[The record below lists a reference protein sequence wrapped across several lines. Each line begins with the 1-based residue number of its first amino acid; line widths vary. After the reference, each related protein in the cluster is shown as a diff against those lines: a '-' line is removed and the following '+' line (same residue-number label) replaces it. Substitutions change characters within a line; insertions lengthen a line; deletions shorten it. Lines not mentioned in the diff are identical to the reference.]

1 MPTSAPSPSAAP
13 APSPP
18 TSLFQLDGRC
28 ALVTG
33 AARGLGRAIAL
44 ALAAHGARVWL
55 GGRDTQ
61 ALQALAEHIGPRALV
76 LPFDIADPA
85 ATSAAVASVLD
96 QGDRLDI
103 VVNAVG
109 QRRREPLENLPA
121 QALRELLEVNLVGAW
136 HLCREAS
143 VPMRRQG
150 HGRLINITSI
160 AGPLARAGDAA
171 YTTSKG
177 GLEAMTRAFAA
188 ELGPHGIT
196 ANAIAPGYFAT
207 ETNASMVDDAEVADW
222 LRRRTSIGRW
232 GRPEEIAAAAVFL
245 ASDAAGYVSGQTLAV
260 DGGYM
265 SHF

>member
-1 MPTSAPSPSAAP
+1 MPASPS
-13 APSPP
+13 
-18 TSLFQLDGRC
+18 LFDLGART

-33 AARGLGRAIAL
+33 ATRGLGRAIAG

-55 GGRDTQ
+55 GGRDAA
-61 ALQALAEHIGPRALV
+61 ALTAAAEAIGPNARA
-76 LPFDIADPA
+76 LPFDVSDHA
-85 ATSAAVASVLD
+85 AASAAVAHVLAES
-96 QGDRLDI
+96 GRLDI

-109 QRRREPLENLPA
+109 QRRREPLQALPA
-121 QALRELLEVNLVGAW
+121 QALRDMLESNLVAAW
-136 HLCREAS
+136 HLCREAAE
-143 VPMRRQG
+143 PMRRQG

-177 GLEAMTRAFAA
+177 GLEAMTRALAA

-207 ETNASMVDDAEVADW
+207 ETNAAMVNDPGVADW
-222 LRRRTSIGRW
+222 LRQRTSVGRW

-245 ASDAAGYVSGQTLAV
+245 ACDAASYVTGQVVAV
-260 DGGYM
+260 DGGYLA
-265 SHF
+265 HF

>member
-1 MPTSAPSPSAAP
+1 MPTSAPSRP
-13 APSPP
+13 A
-18 TSLFQLDGRC
+18 TLFQLNQRC

-33 AARGLGRAIAL
+33 AARGLGRAIAE

-55 GGRDTQ
+55 GGRDAE
-61 ALQALAEHIGPRALV
+61 ALQAVARAIGPRAQP
-76 LPFDIADPA
+76 LPFDLADEA
-85 ATSAAVASVLD
+85 ASRAAVAAVLA
-96 QGDRLDI
+96 QGGRLDI

-109 QRRREPLENLPA
+109 QRRREPLQALPA

-136 HLCREAS
+136 QLCREAS
-143 VPMRRQG
+143 VPMRQQG

-207 ETNASMVDDAEVADW
+207 ETNAAMVNDASVAEW
-222 LRRRTSIGRW
+222 LRQRTSIGRW

-245 ASDAAGYVSGQTLAV
+245 ASDAAGYVTGQTLAV
-260 DGGYM
+260 DGGYL